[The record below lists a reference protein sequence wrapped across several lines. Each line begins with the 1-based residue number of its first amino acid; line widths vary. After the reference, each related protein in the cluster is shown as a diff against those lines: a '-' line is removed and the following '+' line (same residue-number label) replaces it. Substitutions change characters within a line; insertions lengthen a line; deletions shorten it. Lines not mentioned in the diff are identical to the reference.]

1 MMTENTTN
9 EPARFDGCVHEG
21 VNADIGTNRDGERV
35 VRLDL
40 HYIRGTAPTTSTM
53 ILGLEAAIALRNFLD
68 GLFDAAG
75 VEETGTR
82 IDGPDACLP
91 TGMACPRCGERN
103 PDSLVWQDDTTVH
116 CMNCG
121 TNYEPGTGR
130 GE

>member
-9 EPARFDGCVHEG
+9 QTDRFDGCVHEG

-75 VEETGTR
+75 IEDAGPTV
-82 IDGPDACLP
+82 DGPD
-91 TGMACPRCGERN
+91 ACPRCGERN

-116 CMNCG
+116 CTNCG
-121 TNYEPGTGR
+121 TRYEPACLPDRQGTGR
-130 GE
+130 DA